1 MGIVFR
7 FYAASV
13 ESVQI
18 NEPAE
23 HEIGL
28 RESRI
33 TVAAILLRILQHDTQ
48 NSKLIVSVPVKISC
62 SDFHSERNVYVVS
75 LFAVSCGAGF
85 DSVRVERLHI
95 LFCLEGASVPFVRLD
110 VDFAGIPNEQRII
123 VGKSNE
129 VVI

>member
-13 ESVQI
+13 ESVQV

-33 TVAAILLRILQHDTQ
+33 TVAAILLRILQHD
-48 NSKLIVSVPVKISC
+48 IVSVSVKISC
-62 SDFHSERNVYVVS
+62 SDFHAERNVYVVS
-75 LFAVSCGAGF
+75 LFTVSCGAGF

-110 VDFAGIPNEQRII
+110 VDFAGIPHEQRII